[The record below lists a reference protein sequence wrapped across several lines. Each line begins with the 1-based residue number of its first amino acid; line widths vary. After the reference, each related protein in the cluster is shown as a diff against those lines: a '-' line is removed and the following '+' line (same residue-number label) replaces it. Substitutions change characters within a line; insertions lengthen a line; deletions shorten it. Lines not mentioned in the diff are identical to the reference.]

1 MDKKALYKLSYG
13 LFVLTTREG
22 EQDNGCIINTAIQAA
37 SEPNQM
43 SVCVSKL
50 NHTHDMIQRTGVFN
64 VSVLSQ
70 RAGFDLFKH
79 FGFQSGRDV
88 NKFETFAGY
97 ARGANGLCYITEGTN
112 AYFSVKVTKMEDL
125 GSHTMFLGEITDM
138 EVLSDAP
145 SATYDYYLN
154 YIKPKPQ
161 AVGTAEDG
169 KTIWR
174 CTICGYEYVGEELPE
189 DYICPLC
196 KHPASDFEKVVEEKK
211 MEVTKMANKYA
222 GTQTEKN
229 LQEAFAGESQAR
241 NKYTYFASVAKKEGY
256 EQMSALFLKTADNEK
271 EHAKM
276 WFKELAGIGDTK
288 ANLAAAAEG
297 ENYEWTDM
305 YEGFAKTAEEE
316 GFPEL
321 AAKFRAVGEI
331 EKHHE
336 ERYRALLNNI
346 ETAQVFEKS
355 EVKVWECR
363 NCGHIVVG
371 TKAPEVCP
379 VCNHPQ
385 SYFEVHA
392 ENY

>member
-70 RAGFDLFKH
+70 RAGFDLFKQ

-112 AYFSVKVTKMEDL
+112 AYFSVKIMKMEDL

-154 YIKPKPQ
+154 HIKPKPQ

-196 KHPASDFEKVVEEKK
+196 KHPASDFEKVVEEKE

-336 ERYRALLNNI
+336 ERYRALLSNI

>member
-1 MDKKALYKLSYG
+1 MDKKAMYKLSYG
-13 LFVLTTREG
+13 LFILTARDG
-22 EQDNGCIINTAIQAA
+22 EKDNGCIINTAIQAA
-37 SEPNQM
+37 AEPNQLSI
-43 SVCVSKL
+43 SVNKA
-50 NHTHDMIQRTGVFN
+50 NYTHDMIKKTGEFT
-64 VSVLSQ
+64 VSIISQ
-70 RAGFDLFKH
+70 AANFDLFRH

-88 NKFETFAGY
+88 NKFENFKGCS
-97 ARGANGLCYITEGTN
+97 RGNNSILYITEGTN
-112 AYFSVKVTKMEDL
+112 AYISVKVTKTEDL
-125 GSHTMFLGEITDM
+125 GSHTMFIGTVTDM
-138 EVLSDAP
+138 KVLRETP
-145 SATYDYYLN
+145 SVTYDYYLN
-154 YIKPKPQ
+154 NIKPKPKDN
-161 AVGTAEDG
+161 GTVNNG
-169 KTIWR
+169 QTVWR
-174 CTICGYEYVGEELPE
+174 CTICGYEYIGDELPE
-189 DYICPLC
+189 GFVCPLC
-196 KHPASDFEKVVEEKK
+196 KHPASDFEKVTKETEEKT
-211 MEVTKMANKYA
+211 MAANKYA

-256 EQMSALFLKTADNEK
+256 EQMASLFLKTADNEK

-276 WFKELAGIGDTK
+276 WFKELAGLGDTK
-288 ANLAAAAEG
+288 ANLAAAADG

-321 AAKFRAVGEI
+321 AAKFRAVGAI

-336 ERYRALLNNI
+336 ERYRALLKNI